1 MAFLNWQVIFHLP
14 YIGNCLR
21 YHDYLLRK
29 VFYIIQIFMSASRF
43 LVFKQIWQADHLNRH
58 PVYFHLTAI
67 PVAIGKIYNF
77 KNSLKS
83 WGS

>member
-29 VFYIIQIFMSASRF
+29 VFDIIQIFMSASRF
-43 LVFKQIWQADHLNRH
+43 LFDCCLVVVDDSE
-58 PVYFHLTAI
+58 
-67 PVAIGKIYNF
+67 
-77 KNSLKS
+77 NSLS
-83 WGS
+83 AILAIADQTVVDRIGDV